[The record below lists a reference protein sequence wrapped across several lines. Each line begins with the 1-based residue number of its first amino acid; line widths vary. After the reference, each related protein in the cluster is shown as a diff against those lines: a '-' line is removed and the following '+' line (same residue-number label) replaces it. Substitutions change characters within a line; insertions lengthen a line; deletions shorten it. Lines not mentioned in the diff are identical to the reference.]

1 MTVRAVAG
9 IMATMSALLVL
20 ASTSSPK
27 SAPDAAGSDADV
39 DTDTDAVSATC
50 AMQAD
55 NALRV
60 DCDVE
65 VAPCCAT

>member
-1 MTVRAVAG
+1 MTVRAAAG

-20 ASTSSPK
+20 ACTSFPK

-39 DTDTDAVSATC
+39 DTDAVSAAC

-55 NALRV
+55 NAQERGQVLQLPIEAR
-60 DCDVE
+60 
-65 VAPCCAT
+65 

>member
-39 DTDTDAVSATC
+39 DTDAVSATC